1 MIPYGRQSVDQADI
15 DAVLAVLQSDW
26 LTQGPTIDAFEQ
38 AVAARCEA
46 AYGVAVCNAT
56 AALHIACLAAGLG
69 PGDWLWTSPNTF
81 LASANCGRYCGAD
94 VDFVDID
101 PQTWNLDVEALAGK
115 LQVAQAMGRLP
126 KVVVAVA
133 FSGQSCDMR
142 QLAELAER
150 YAFTVIED
158 ASHAVGARY
167 AGRPVGCGEFAA
179 MTVFSFHPVK
189 IITSAEGGMVLTN
202 RPELAERLRRLR
214 SHGMTRDPQQ
224 MSEAS
229 HGPWYYQQ
237 VELGFNYR
245 MTDLQAALGLSQLKK
260 LDGFVQRRQYL
271 AARYQQL
278 LQDLP
283 LTLPKAQADA
293 QSAWH
298 LYVVRLQL
306 DGLQR
311 SHRQVFEGLR
321 EAGIGVNLHYI
332 PVHLQPYYQ
341 ALGFAQGDFPE
352 AEHYYAEAISLPIY
366 PGLSDSEQDYVVQQ
380 VRRWIQEPSIS

>member
-46 AYGVAVCNAT
+46 AFGVAVCNAT

-202 RPELAERLRRLR
+202 RPELVDRLRRLR

>member
-1 MIPYGRQSVDQADI
+1 MD
-15 DAVLAVLQSDW
+15 
-26 LTQGPTIDAFEQ
+26 
-38 AVAARCEA
+38 VA
-46 AYGVAVCNAT
+46 
-56 AALHIACLAAGLG
+56 HLAAK
-69 PGDWLWTSPNTF
+69 
-81 LASANCGRYCGAD
+81 LAHA
-94 VDFVDID
+94 
-101 PQTWNLDVEALAGK
+101 EK
-115 LQVAQAMGRLP
+115 LNRLP
-126 KVVVAVA
+126 KILVPVA
-133 FSGQSCDMR
+133 FSGQSCDMAAIR
-142 QLAELAER
+142 SLADAYGVLI
-150 YAFTVIED
+150 IED
-158 ASHAVGARY
+158 ASHAIGATY
-167 AGRPVGCGEFAA
+167 QGRPVGCGDYAD

-202 RPELAERLRRLR
+202 RPELADRLRRLR
-214 SHGMTRDPQQ
+214 SHGMTRDSQQ